1 MSNGRVGG
9 AQSIGCFAFW
19 AWGGGVIA
27 EVLSKKTKESKLEN
41 QGVEA
46 NQENA

>member
-1 MSNGRVGG
+1 MFCLLGKELSTGVGWWV
-9 AQSIGCFAFW
+9 IE
-19 AWGGGVIA
+19 GV
-27 EVLSKKTKESKLEN
+27 LGKKTKESKLEN

>member
-1 MSNGRVGG
+1 MFCLLGM
-9 AQSIGCFAFW
+9 
-19 AWGGGVIA
+19 GGGVIA
-27 EVLSKKTKESKLEN
+27 EVLGKKTKESKLEN